1 MCPMCMTTAALIVG
15 SVAATGGFAAIAV
28 KTFGVRDAADIHC
41 KANPAKEAPLSPAI
55 SPK

>member
-1 MCPMCMTTAALIVG
+1 MTTAALIVG

-28 KTFGVRDAADIHC
+28 KTFGVRDTVDIHC
-41 KANPAKEAPLSPAI
+41 TASPAKEAPPSPAI